1 MENKLIVSYAPHLRT
16 ERSTKALMLDVIIA
30 LVPALLVGL
39 FAFGIRAF
47 LHVLICVGVSVWAE
61 HVWCLFIK
69 KESTVKDLS
78 AVVTGLL
85 IAFNMPAAAP
95 LWMGAVG
102 AVFAMIIVKG
112 FFGGIGH
119 NFVNPALAA
128 RAFMLACWPV
138 QMTAWTN
145 PVFGKFFSQGT
156 VSGATPLASP
166 DLYALSDV
174 FLGNI
179 PGSIGEISA
188 LALIIGFA
196 YLLIRKVITWH
207 IPVIYVGVFYILS
220 MLAGQDATYQI
231 FSGGLMLGAIFMA
244 TDYTT
249 SPMTTAGHIVYAV
262 LLGVLTMVIRTFGT
276 LPEGVSYSILIMNI
290 VTPLIDK
297 FVKNKRYGGGK

>member
-47 LHVLICVGVSVWAE
+47 LHVLISVGVSVWAE

-85 IAFNMPAAAP
+85 IAFNLPAAAP

-128 RAFMLACWPV
+128 RAFLLACWPV

-145 PVFGKFFSQGT
+145 PVFGNFFSQGA

-188 LALIIGFA
+188 LALILGFA
-196 YLLIRKVITWH
+196 YLLIRRVITWH
-207 IPVIYVGVFYILS
+207 IPVIYVGVFYILTY
-220 MLAGQDATYQI
+220 LTGQDATYQI
-231 FSGGLMLGAIFMA
+231 FSGGLLLGAIFMA

-262 LLGVLTMVIRTFGT
+262 LLGALTMIIRTFGN